1 MLASLQLRDV
11 GPAQSFDIEL
21 SDRLNVFTGD
31 NGLGKSFLLDIAFW
45 ALTGCWPGDRMAMP
59 APAGGSRIAEPQA
72 QLLLDRLRA
81 SERL

>member
-1 MLASLQLRDV
+1 MLRSLNLEDL
-11 GPAQSFDIEL
+11 GPAPRVDIEF

-45 ALTGCWPGDRMAMP
+45 AVTGSWPGDRMAMP

-81 SERL
+81 SERF